1 MLNYMYLISWS
12 LEKTF
17 PGGWLD
23 QLGKR
28 KEKIRKR
35 IVKIM
40 VHYCY
45 ASQPPAAHHTKK
57 WKFGHFCMVT

>member
-1 MLNYMYLISWS
+1 MFNYMYLISWS

-28 KEKIRKR
+28 KEKIKKR

-45 ASQPPAAHHTKK
+45 ASQPHAAHQT
-57 WKFGHFCMVT
+57 